1 MSRWSRRV
9 DPDVD
14 LRVPADRGE
23 LTAHPAAV
31 LGAIAAGG
39 VLGALARAGVQ
50 TALPHAP
57 TGFPWSTF
65 AVNVTGCLLIGAL
78 MGVLGRRPARV
89 PGRRPARV
97 PGRRR
102 AGPLVRPF
110 LAVGVLGGF
119 TTFSAYVVDVHRALA
134 AGAIGTALGYLAG
147 TLVGGLLAVAAG
159 DALVA
164 RWWGT
169 DAGRGHRAAGSGRS
183 DRRPGSGRSGRR
195 PGWGRDDR
203 PPGAGRT
210 GGEVPR

>member
-1 MSRWSRRV
+1 MSRWSARRV

-78 MGVLGRRPARV
+78 MGVLGRRQ
-89 PGRRPARV
+89 
-97 PGRRR
+97 

-134 AGAIGTALGYLAG
+134 AGAAGTALGYLAA

-169 DAGRGHRAAGSGRS
+169 DAGRGHRAPGSDRS

-203 PPGAGRT
+203 PPGPGRP
-210 GGEVPR
+210 EREAPR